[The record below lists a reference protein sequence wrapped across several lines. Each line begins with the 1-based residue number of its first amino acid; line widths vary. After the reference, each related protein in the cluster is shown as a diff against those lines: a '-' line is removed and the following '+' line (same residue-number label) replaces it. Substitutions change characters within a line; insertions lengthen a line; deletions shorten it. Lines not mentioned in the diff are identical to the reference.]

1 MRPAPLLCAGLLAA
15 FAFAAPAVAASASAE
30 PASGEPASAE
40 LVPAGPA
47 SAKSA
52 SARSSPAEAA
62 PAAKPAPCPPA
73 GYDAASLAA
82 LKARRFALPDP
93 AAQRA
98 LAQGLLACLSDP
110 DPELRDGTAF
120 EALSQWLRAGDFDA
134 ATLRGLRD
142 ALYARLDGA
151 DGDGFGK
158 PFAALVLSEIARTD
172 RIAPWMDARERAAM
186 LERAAAYLESV
197 RDYRG
202 YEARAGWR
210 HGVAHG
216 ADWLLQLSLNPAL
229 EPAQQQRIV
238 VAIATQAVP
247 ASGHAYV
254 FGEPERLARPL
265 LSAAARAGW
274 AEKRWQDFFA
284 ALGAKVGALD
294 RSDYAG
300 WLGRRHDLRAFLLQV
315 HWLAGRSEDA
325 RVRALGAAA
334 EAALKRLD

>member
-1 MRPAPLLCAGLLAA
+1 MRLALSLSACLLAA
-15 FAFAAPAVAASASAE
+15 FAFAAPAAAGSASAE
-30 PASGEPASAE
+30 LAPAE
-40 LVPAGPA
+40 PA

-52 SARSSPAEAA
+52 SASSARNEGA
-62 PAAKPAPCPPA
+62 PAKLAPAAPCPPA
-73 GYDAASLAA
+73 GYDAAALAA
-82 LKARRFALPDP
+82 LKAKRFALPDST
-93 AAQRA
+93 AKRA

-110 DPELRDGTAF
+110 DPELRDGIAF

-172 RIAPWMDARERAAM
+172 RIAPWMQAPERAAM

-202 YEARAGWR
+202 FEARAGWR

-229 EPAQQQRIV
+229 EPAQQQRILA
-238 VAIATQAVP
+238 AIATQAVP

-265 LSAAARAGW
+265 LSAAAHADLN
-274 AEKRWQDFFA
+274 EQRWQDYFT

-325 RVRALGAAA
+325 RVRALGPAV

>member
-1 MRPAPLLCAGLLAA
+1 MRVALSLSACLLAA
-15 FAFAAPAVAASASAE
+15 SAVATPAVAASA
-30 PASGEPASAE
+30 PA
-40 LVPAGPA
+40 
-47 SAKSA
+47 
-52 SARSSPAEAA
+52 
-62 PAAKPAPCPPA
+62 APCPPA
-73 GYDAASLAA
+73 GYDAAALAE
-82 LKARRFALPDP
+82 LKAKRFALPDP
-93 AAQRA
+93 AGKRA

-110 DPELRDGTAF
+110 DPELRDGLAF
-120 EALSQWLRAGDFDA
+120 EALSQWLRAGDFDP

-151 DGDGFGK
+151 DADGFGK
-158 PFAALVLSEIARTD
+158 PFAALVLAEIARTD

-202 YEARAGWR
+202 FEARAGWR

-216 ADWLLQLSLNPAL
+216 ADWLLQLSLNPVL
-229 EPAQQQRIV
+229 EPAQQQRILA
-238 VAIATQAVP
+238 AIATQAVP

-265 LSAAARAGW
+265 LSAAAHADW
-274 AEKRWQDFFA
+274 PAERWQAWFD

-300 WLGRRHDLRAFLLQV
+300 WLGRRHDLRGFLLQV

-325 RVRALGAAA
+325 RVRALGPAV
-334 EAALKRLD
+334 EAALKRLE